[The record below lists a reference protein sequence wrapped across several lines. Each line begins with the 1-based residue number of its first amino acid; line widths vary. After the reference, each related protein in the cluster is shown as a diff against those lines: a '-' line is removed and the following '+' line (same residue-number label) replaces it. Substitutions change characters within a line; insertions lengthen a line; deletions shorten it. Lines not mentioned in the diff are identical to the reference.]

1 MPLVQDKVASAG
13 ASAPGLQQLPL
24 RAHQRFDGSWWYSLQ
39 AYVGEPAQEVSLLVD
54 TYAHM
59 LLLRDIKLGACA
71 PGDDAYADAYAGVH
85 SCYNRSASSSLRLRF
100 DADRPKSLYEHMA
113 EAEEAYSGR
122 AFAASELLAHFGASE
137 VVKVGAP
144 AEGAAVTLSLLG
156 SNGEMAEQAHALEA
170 YLGGASGSIGMAP
183 WRGQG
188 MQGPWEAVLEAL
200 SPEASSTFTLDLNAE
215 SGEPSTL
222 TIGVPPPSPPPL
234 APPDGADGSGG
245 SLAPHPL
252 MWSEAEPNPLFH
264 DLLLANVELCG
275 APILGAATGWVVGRV
290 DTASPCL
297 SLPTDLFDNFFAWLP
312 DAICNRTAAAPHAAA
327 SAADVAAARRCYVP
341 AGTPPLPVLTF
352 SVSFGAPPLQLPLD
366 DLLLPAAADGSREFC
381 VRSQQRATVDG
392 AGCLGEFCDA
402 YYEFWRQ
409 GAPAWGTVY
418 LGTQVLHPFRVAFE
432 STYGRGRVALHQKAN
447 RLSRDELVGRRAS
460 CARPPRCVGQQRYE
474 AAANRCVAPDCATR
488 YFQTL
493 NAETQRCELSA
504 GFDTLSAVV
513 LAFLASLE
521 LYLQRM
527 QVTVSGRARRE

>member
-1 MPLVQDKVASAG
+1 MPLVQDKASA
-13 ASAPGLQQLPL
+13 STTAPGLQQLPL

-59 LLLRDIKLGACA
+59 LLLRDIALGACA

-85 SCYNRSASSSLRLRF
+85 ACYNRSASTSLRLRF

-327 SAADVAAARRCYVP
+327 SARSFSSKRRAAASCKSSARR
-341 AGTPPLPVLTF
+341 AKSRSGLGIAAST
-352 SVSFGAPPLQLPLD
+352 SARSAAASAAASREAPPRARSHS
-366 DLLLPAAADGSREFC
+366 AAASSGNGSAPTSRVS
-381 VRSQQRATVDG
+381 VRSLTPG
-392 AGCLGEFCDA
+392 S
-402 YYEFWRQ
+402 
-409 GAPAWGTVY
+409 
-418 LGTQVLHPFRVAFE
+418 VA
-432 STYGRGRVALHQKAN
+432 SAVTIR
-447 RLSRDELVGRRAS
+447 S
-460 CARPPRCVGQQRYE
+460 
-474 AAANRCVAPDCATR
+474 AAA
-488 YFQTL
+488 
-493 NAETQRCELSA
+493 
-504 GFDTLSAVV
+504 
-513 LAFLASLE
+513 
-521 LYLQRM
+521 
-527 QVTVSGRARRE
+527 